1 MFKSF
6 FTLLKS
12 IFTSAEDLTG
22 VVDNAVDFALLHTES
37 WVDEALAENQKKA
50 EALNIDPEYKAVKLK
65 AIRKS
70 QQHS

>member
-12 IFTSAEDLTG
+12 LFTSVEDLTG

-50 EALNIDPEYKAVKLK
+50 EALNIDPEYKATKLK

>member
-1 MFKSF
+1 MFKSLF
-6 FTLLKS
+6 NLLKS
-12 IFTSAEDLTG
+12 LFTSVEDLTG

-50 EALNIDPEYKAVKLK
+50 EALNIDPEYKAEKLR

-70 QQHS
+70 NRH

>member
-1 MFKSF
+1 MFKSL
-6 FTLLKS
+6 FTFLKS
-12 IFTSAEDLTG
+12 LFTSAEDLTG
-22 VVDNAVDFALLHTES
+22 VLDNAVEFALLHTEW

-50 EALNIDPEYKAVKLK
+50 EALNIDPEYKAAKLK

>member
-12 IFTSAEDLTG
+12 LFTTVEDLTG

-50 EALNIDPEYKAVKLK
+50 EALNIDQEYKAEKLR

-70 QQHS
+70 NRH